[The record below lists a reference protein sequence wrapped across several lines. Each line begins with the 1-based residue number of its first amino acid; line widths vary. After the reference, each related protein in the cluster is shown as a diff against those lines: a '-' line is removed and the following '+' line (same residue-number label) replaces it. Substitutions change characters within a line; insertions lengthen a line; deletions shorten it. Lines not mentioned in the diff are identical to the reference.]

1 MYPNKKTMLML
12 LCSLPLAACSSL
24 KDHVEDV
31 DFDDI
36 GDTFNEQ
43 FEEIEFD
50 EIDSFDDAQDLWENE
65 EFQDRMDDFLDDL
78 RD

>member
-1 MYPNKKTMLML
+1 MYPNKKTMLIL

-43 FEEIEFD
+43 FEEI
-50 EIDSFDDAQDLWENE
+50 DSFDDAKDLWEDDD
-65 EFQDRMDDFLDDL
+65 FHDRMDDFLDDL

>member
-43 FEEIEFD
+43 FEEIEF
-50 EIDSFDDAQDLWENE
+50 
-65 EFQDRMDDFLDDL
+65 QDRMDDFLDDL